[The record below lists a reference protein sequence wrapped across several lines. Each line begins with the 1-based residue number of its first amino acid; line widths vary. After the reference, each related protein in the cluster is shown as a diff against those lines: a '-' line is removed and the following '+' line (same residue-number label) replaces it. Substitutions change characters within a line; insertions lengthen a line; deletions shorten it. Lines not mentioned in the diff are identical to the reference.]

1 MSLVLTEH
9 LQFESIMANHQQPHR
24 TKSAQRGITLFESL
38 IALLVLALGVLGLAA
53 VQARMLVETRTT
65 NSRAT
70 AIRLIA
76 DLSDR
81 IRLNKVGA
89 QPIAVGGNSPYS
101 DNAPAT
107 FATPPDTVPPAAGSC
122 NPTATTPCL
131 PSEQVAY
138 DLWAWRTMVNK
149 ALMNGQASVYQVSPQ
164 QLQVTIAWQLN
175 EIKTGGV
182 STLANPLQVTDG
194 GLGNICST
202 GGNFICHVDF
212 IDLPTNQ

>member
-1 MSLVLTEH
+1 M
-9 LQFESIMANHQQPHR
+9 MNYQQPQR
-24 TKSAQRGITLFESL
+24 KKSAQRGITLFEAL

-81 IRLNKVGA
+81 IRLNKTGA
-89 QPIAVGGNSPYS
+89 QPPVGGVSPYS
-101 DNAPAT
+101 DAAAAT
-107 FATPPDTVPPAAGSC
+107 FAVPPNTAPAGSC
-122 NPTATTPCL
+122 DPTAAAACSPAAQT
-131 PSEQVAY
+131 VY
-138 DLWAWRTMVNK
+138 DLWAWRTMVNQ
-149 ALMNGQASVYQVSPQ
+149 ALMNGQASVWQISPQ

-175 EIKTGGV
+175 EIKTGAV
-182 STLANPLQVTDG
+182 PAAALSNPLQVTTTGAG

-202 GGNFICHVDF
+202 GGDFICHVDF
-212 IDLPTNQ
+212 IDLPVNQ